1 MGLYGIEGYW
11 FKKLTPLIRC
21 KVEQMLDENEWE
33 SFFCQKDPNKGNNV
47 GNFWSFSYLLLFEKG
62 NSIIS
67 SSTCKYLVNGDILP
81 NEERGCTCKWRG
93 TSNWLIIDKV
103 NLDYCKQKL

>member
-33 SFFCQKDPNKGNNV
+33 SFFCQEDPNKGNNV
-47 GNFWSFSYLLLFEKG
+47 GNFWSFSYLLLLEKG
-62 NSIIS
+62 N
-67 SSTCKYLVNGDILP
+67 
-81 NEERGCTCKWRG
+81 
-93 TSNWLIIDKV
+93 
-103 NLDYCKQKL
+103 